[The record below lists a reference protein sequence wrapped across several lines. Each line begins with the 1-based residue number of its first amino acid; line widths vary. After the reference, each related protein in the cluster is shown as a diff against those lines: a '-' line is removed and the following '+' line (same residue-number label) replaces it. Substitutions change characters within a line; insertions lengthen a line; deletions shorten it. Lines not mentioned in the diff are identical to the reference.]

1 MNIICCSLPA
11 IWGNELLL
19 GVDGPCPAVISR
31 ANTIAPEVCAAVPST
46 VRTEGVFLWTR
57 VFQQPRAGCAFVF
70 PLKGVSRGS
79 KRFTEESES

>member
-31 ANTIAPEVCAAVPST
+31 ANTIAPEVCAVVLST
-46 VRTEGVFLWTR
+46 VRTDGAFFVGVIFFSSRVPVVLSFFL
-57 VFQQPRAGCAFVF
+57 
-70 PLKGVSRGS
+70 
-79 KRFTEESES
+79 

>member
-31 ANTIAPEVCAAVPST
+31 ANTIAPEVCAVVLST
-46 VRTEGVFLWTR
+46 VRTDGAFFVDASVSAAACRLCFRFSFEGG
-57 VFQQPRAGCAFVF
+57 Q
-70 PLKGVSRGS
+70 
-79 KRFTEESES
+79 